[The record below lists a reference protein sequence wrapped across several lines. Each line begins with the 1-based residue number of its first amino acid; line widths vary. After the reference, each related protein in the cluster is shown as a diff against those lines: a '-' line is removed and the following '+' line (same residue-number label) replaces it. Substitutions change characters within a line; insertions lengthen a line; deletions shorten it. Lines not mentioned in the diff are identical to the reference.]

1 MKTKIG
7 SIPAADQ
14 SRREGCA
21 AVQVK
26 VVPLNYRRLASRQTR
41 QFGRWSGWSRNS
53 VRYVR
58 VIAIHEDT
66 GTVAGSPSR

>member
-1 MKTKIG
+1 MTTKIG
-7 SIPAADQ
+7 STRPADQ
-14 SRREGCA
+14 CRQEGCA

-26 VVPLNYRRLASRQTR
+26 VVPLNYRRLAFRQTR

-66 GTVAGSPSR
+66 GKVAGSTSR